1 MGEMP
6 ATSIH
11 PHECGQG
18 GVPDLPIGT
27 IQLVKLGGRREAES
41 KRSGDESWCGHL
53 RCCIWCEE
61 QSTPVQIFW
70 DCGTQS
76 QERYAT

>member
-11 PHECGQG
+11 THKSSKS
-18 GVPDLPIGT
+18 GVPDLPVGT
-27 IQLVKLGGRREAES
+27 IQLVKLGGGREAEG
-41 KRSGDESWCGHL
+41 KRSGDEGWCGHL

-61 QSTPVQIFW
+61 QSTPVQIF
-70 DCGTQS
+70 
-76 QERYAT
+76 